1 MEWWQ
6 ALIIAVL
13 YYLSDSPWPAGM
25 GYWVLQRPVVA
36 GLLVGLVMGDP
47 VTGVIIGA
55 TINLIYLGHINV
67 GGAQPADMGLA
78 AYLGTAIALSQNIS
92 APAALA
98 IAVPIGL
105 LGSVIWVGRM
115 SISSFFAHWADHFAE
130 KGNIKW
136 VMRMNWLPAQT
147 MLFLFKVPVF
157 FIAAMFGGSA
167 IGAGIDAIIGTWA
180 YHGLEVL
187 GGMLP
192 AIGIALNLKAILKK
206 DTVAFFLIGF
216 LLVAYFE
223 VSIIAVALFGLSFA
237 LIMFY
242 YSKKGK
248 DKGKKLEEAGE
259 EALEEGYQSLSK
271 RDLNKAFLTW
281 QFFSHANYNYERM
294 QGTAFA
300 MSMGPIIRKL
310 YKTKDDI
317 SSALKRH
324 LTFFNVE
331 PDFGAVIHGV
341 VCSME
346 EKKSNGAPIDDEAI
360 NGIKTGLMGPL
371 SGIGDAIVQGIIIP
385 LFVALGINFAL
396 EGNLIGPFIPLI
408 FIPLFLITITYI
420 MWMRG
425 YKLGNKAVTNLM
437 ESGKLKTIIRSAGIL
452 GCTVMGGLISQF
464 VHFQTTLSFKIG
476 VEEFALQADLF
487 DRIMPNLLPLLL
499 VVACYFVLKNS
510 KKISAIWLMVILLV
524 IAFIGAFLNIL

>member
-6 ALIIAVL
+6 ALVIALL

-25 GYWVLQRPVVA
+25 GYWVLQRPVVS
-36 GLLVGLVMGDP
+36 GLLVGIVMGDP
-47 VTGVIIGA
+47 INGIIIGA

-78 AYLGTAIALSQNIS
+78 GYLGTAIALSQNIS

-105 LGSVIWVGRM
+105 LGSTLWVGRM
-115 SISSFFAHWADHFAE
+115 SISSIFAHWADHFAE

-147 MLFLFKVPVF
+147 MMFLVKVPLF
-157 FIAAMFGGSA
+157 FVAAMFGGQL
-167 IGAGIDAIIGTWA
+167 IGAGLASMTGTWA
-180 YHGLEVL
+180 YHALEVL

-206 DTVAFFLIGF
+206 DTVAFLLIGF
-216 LLVAYFE
+216 LLVAYFQ
-223 VSIIAVALFGLSFA
+223 VDIMAVALFGVTFA
-237 LIMFY
+237 LIIFFY
-242 YSKKGK
+242 VK
-248 DKGKKLEEAGE
+248 DAKQKPMDFNKAEVETDE
-259 EALEEGYQSLSK
+259 KSTSLSK
-271 RDLNKAFLTW
+271 RDLRKAFLTW

-300 MSMGPIIRKL
+300 MSMGPIIKKL
-310 YKTKDDI
+310 YKTKEDI
-317 SSALKRH
+317 SAALKRH

-346 EKKSNGAPIDDEAI
+346 EKKSNGALIDDEAI
-360 NGIKTGLMGPL
+360 NGIKTGLMGPM

-385 LFVALGINFAL
+385 LFVAFGINFAI
-396 EGNLIGPFIPLI
+396 EGNIIGPFIPLI
-408 FIPLFLITITYI
+408 FIPVILIGITYV

-425 YKLGNKAVTNLM
+425 YRLGNVAVTGLM
-437 ESGKLKTIIRSAGIL
+437 QSGQLKSIIRAAGVL

-464 VHFQTTLSFKIG
+464 VHLQTTIAFNVG
-476 VEEFALQADLF
+476 EEAFTLQTDVI
-487 DRIMPNLLPLLL
+487 DKIMPNLLPFAL
-499 VVACYFVLKNS
+499 VIACYFILKKS
-510 KKISAIWLMVILLV
+510 KKISAVWLMLILAV
-524 IAFIGAFLNIL
+524 IAFVGAFFKLL